1 WAGIEDHLS
10 TNDEGKT
17 KGSAEDIDTLLV
29 FAGLFSAI
37 LTAFVVQTYQM
48 LQPDTQDTT
57 NQLLAY
63 NSQLLSHGHTYPGT
77 DYHIPP
83 TLNMTMTSVLESQ
96 PFSPSAS
103 ARWINVLLFTSLVLS
118 LAAALFGILAKQWI
132 REYMLWN
139 SPLATPR
146 ENVMVRQMRFEDWES
161 WNVDAT
167 IAAVPALLEIAMVLF
182 LIGMVILLWTLDDIV
197 AIILTVVVSAF
208 LLTVSAFTIL
218 PVLFL

>member
-1 WAGIEDHLS
+1 
-10 TNDEGKT
+10 
-17 KGSAEDIDTLLV
+17 
-29 FAGLFSAI
+29 GLFSAI

-63 NSQLLSHGHTYPGT
+63 NSQLFSHGHTYPET

-167 IAAVPALLEIAMVLF
+167 IATVPALLEIAMVLF

-197 AIILTVVVSAF
+197 A
-208 LLTVSAFTIL
+208 
-218 PVLFL
+218 